1 MKGYFMYGIVVSY
14 ETYINTNSGKNTIE
28 EMMINTND
36 VQGIFTGR
44 GADFVIVG
52 TVLKEVD
59 PETQDPHEVPV
70 MTRTGE
76 SMVAN
81 QIEEKFGISGEA
93 HYYYITR

>member
-14 ETYINTNSGKNTIE
+14 ATYLESKTGNTIE
-28 EMMINTND
+28 EFLINTED
-36 VQGIFTGR
+36 VQGVFTGR
-44 GADFVIVG
+44 DNDFVIVG
-52 TVLKEVD
+52 KVLKEVN

-76 SMVAN
+76 RMVAADV
-81 QIEEKFGISGEA
+81 EEKFGIAGEA